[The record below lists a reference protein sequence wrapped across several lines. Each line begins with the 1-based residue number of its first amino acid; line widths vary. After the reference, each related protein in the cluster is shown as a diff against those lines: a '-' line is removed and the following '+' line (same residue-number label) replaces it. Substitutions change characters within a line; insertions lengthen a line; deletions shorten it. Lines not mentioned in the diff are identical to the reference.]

1 MKNILLRF
9 AGLVGLAARLVGQE
23 TDTFVSLRAPV
34 IALTHARVIDGRG
47 TASRDDQTIV
57 IRDGRIADIGPSAAT
72 FIPPGA
78 RTLDLAGKTVL
89 PGLVMLHEHLFISA
103 RAVPSFHV
111 NEMEFSFPRLYLA
124 CGLTSI
130 RTGGSIEPYT
140 DLELKSRIDAG
151 TMPGPKLHLTAPYL
165 EGVPS
170 PITQLH
176 AVRNPDDAARLVNF
190 WADNGFT
197 SFKCYLHLPQEAMRA
212 AIVAAHLHGLKVTGH
227 IGAVTYREAAEL
239 GIDNLEHGFFA
250 ATDFV
255 RGKKENELPSPVIVA
270 ASQDELDVNA
280 PEVASLIS
288 FLVEKH
294 VALTSTLPVFEASV
308 PGRPLLSA
316 RELEAFSAP
325 SRDSYLRTWARVNGP
340 NDGRAASIWKKML
353 ILEKMFFAA
362 GGLLVAG
369 TDPTG
374 YGATIAGHGSLREV
388 ELLVE
393 AGLTP
398 VQAIQVASYN
408 GARWLGVEKAVG
420 SIEAGKAADLFIVAG
435 DPSKDIADIRK
446 IETVFKDGVGYDS
459 PKLIDSVKGCVGIQ

>member
-1 MKNILLRF
+1 MNPKTIATLLLLC
-9 AGLVGLAARLVGQE
+9 AALPLAAQDPDSVIS
-23 TDTFVSLRAPV
+23 VRAPLF
-34 IALTHARVIDGRG
+34 ALTHAKLIDGRG
-47 TASRDDQTIV
+47 APPRDDQTIV
-57 IRDGRIADIGPSAAT
+57 IRDGRIAAVGASAEVAV
-72 FIPPGA
+72 PAGA
-78 RTLDLAGKTVL
+78 QTLDLAGKTVL
-89 PGLVMLHEHLFISA
+89 PGLVMLHEHLYITA

-140 DLELKSRIDAG
+140 DLEVKSRIDAG

-165 EGVPS
+165 EGFPS
-170 PITQLH
+170 VIAQLH
-176 AVRNPDDAARLVNF
+176 PVDSPDDAVRLVNF
-190 WADNGFT
+190 WADKGFT
-197 SFKCYLHLPQEAMRA
+197 SYKCYMHLPKDTMRA
-212 AIVAAHLHGLKVTGH
+212 AIEAAHKRGLKVTGH

-239 GIDNLEHGFFA
+239 GIDNLEHGFYA

-255 RGKKENELPSPVIVA
+255 RGKKENELPGPAVFA
-270 ASQDELDVNA
+270 ASQFELNIDS
-280 PEVASLIS
+280 PEVASLIA
-288 FLVEKH
+288 FLIEKH

-308 PGRPLLSA
+308 PGRPILTA
-316 RELEAFSAP
+316 RELDSLSAP
-325 SRDSYLRTWARVNGP
+325 SRESYLRTWARVNGP
-340 NDGRAASIWKKML
+340 NDGRAIAVWKKML
-353 ILEKMFFAA
+353 ALERKFHDA

-398 VQAIQVASYN
+398 VEAIQVATFN
-408 GARWLGVEKAVG
+408 GARCLGVDKDTG
-420 SIEAGKAADLFIVAG
+420 SVELGKAADLVVVAG
-435 DPSKDIADIRK
+435 DPAKTISDIRK

-459 PKLIDSVKGCVGIQ
+459 QKLLDSVKGCVGIQ